1 MHSIS
6 YEQAYPHTNRL
17 RLHSPGLKTQAIEQD
32 FEAVHWK
39 YVSRERPF
47 Q

>member
-32 FEAVHWK
+32 IGAAH
-39 YVSRERPF
+39 
-47 Q
+47 